1 MDENVRGA
9 VTNGLRA
16 RGVDVLTVQEDGRVG
31 DADPDVLDRA
41 GELGRVVFTQDAD
54 FLAEGTRRQRAGIQ
68 FVGVVYAHHLRVS
81 VARCIDN
88 LELIAGALDL
98 AEFAG
103 RVEYLPLR

>member
-1 MDENVRGA
+1 
-9 VTNGLRA
+9 
-16 RGVDVLTVQEDGRVG
+16 VDVFTVQEDGRVG

-68 FVGVVYAHHLRVS
+68 FAGVIYAHQLRVS
-81 VARCIDN
+81 VAQCIDD
-88 LELIAGALDL
+88 LELVAGALDL
-98 AEFAG
+98 AEFEG